1 MKNKLKIFS
10 IALIVLISFEN
21 VSNAEN
27 AFTPLFEPKEAVNT
41 VVNSPVA
48 LDIDS
53 GVHPLLQYEVQD
65 YILMAVIVSKKIKL
79 GLIRANNGGEYFIK
93 IDDLLG
99 KSEGKIIDITGQGIL
114 VSENNKVVLLNVRNR
129 SASNENIQ
137 EYRIWN

>member
-27 AFTPLFEPKEAVNT
+27 AFTPLFEPKEAVNI

-137 EYRIWN
+137 

>member
-1 MKNKLKIFS
+1 MRSFNMKNKLKIFS

-137 EYRIWN
+137 

>member
-41 VVNSPVA
+41 AVNSPVA
-48 LDIDS
+48 LDIDN
-53 GVHPLLQYEVQD
+53 GVHPLLQYEVQE
-65 YILMAVIVSKKIKL
+65 YILMAVIVSEKTKIA
-79 GLIRANNGGEYFIK
+79 LIRANNGGEYFIK

-137 EYRIWN
+137 

>member
-1 MKNKLKIFS
+1 MRSFNMKNKLKIFS

-41 VVNSPVA
+41 AVNSPVA
-48 LDIDS
+48 LDIDN
-53 GVHPLLQYEVQD
+53 GVHPLLQYEVQE
-65 YILMAVIVSKKIKL
+65 YILMAVIVSEKTKIA
-79 GLIRANNGGEYFIK
+79 LIRANNGGEYFIK

-137 EYRIWN
+137 

>member
-1 MKNKLKIFS
+1 MKNKLKVFS

-41 VVNSPVA
+41 AVNSPVA
-48 LDIDS
+48 LDIDN

-137 EYRIWN
+137 

>member
-1 MKNKLKIFS
+1 MKNKLKVFS

-65 YILMAVIVSKKIKL
+65 YILMAVIVSEKTKIA
-79 GLIRANNGGEYFIK
+79 LIRANNGGEYFIK

-137 EYRIWN
+137 

>member
-27 AFTPLFEPKEAVNT
+27 AFTPLFEPKEAVNK

-48 LDIDS
+48 LDIDN

-65 YILMAVIVSKKIKL
+65 YILMAVIVSEKIKL

-137 EYRIWN
+137 

>member
-65 YILMAVIVSKKIKL
+65 YILMAVIVSEKTKIA
-79 GLIRANNGGEYFIK
+79 LIRANNGGEYFIK

-137 EYRIWN
+137 

>member
-53 GVHPLLQYEVQD
+53 GVHPLLQYEVQE
-65 YILMAVIVSKKIKL
+65 YILMAVIVSEKTKIA
-79 GLIRANNGGEYFIK
+79 LIRANNGGEYFIK

-137 EYRIWN
+137 

>member
-53 GVHPLLQYEVQD
+53 VVHPLLQYEVQD

-137 EYRIWN
+137 

>member
-1 MKNKLKIFS
+1 
-10 IALIVLISFEN
+10 
-21 VSNAEN
+21 
-27 AFTPLFEPKEAVNT
+27 
-41 VVNSPVA
+41 
-48 LDIDS
+48 
-53 GVHPLLQYEVQD
+53 
-65 YILMAVIVSKKIKL
+65 MAVIVSKKIKL

-137 EYRIWN
+137 

>member
-65 YILMAVIVSKKIKL
+65 YILIAVIVSKKIKL

-137 EYRIWN
+137 

>member
-1 MKNKLKIFS
+1 MKNKLKVFS

-137 EYRIWN
+137 

>member
-137 EYRIWN
+137 

>member
-41 VVNSPVA
+41 AVNSPVA
-48 LDIDS
+48 LDIDN

-137 EYRIWN
+137 